1 MSQPAGH
8 PKVIGLTGN
17 IATGKSTVLAY
28 LAGKGAHVVDADK
41 LAHRAM
47 QPDGPA
53 FPLIVAEFGEAILDE
68 DGTID
73 RPALGRIVFA
83 DPSALARLEAILHPK
98 IFQLA
103 QQEVAVAAQQ
113 GAPVVILEAIKLLE
127 SGWTIRLCDQ
137 VWVITA
143 PVAAQLQRL
152 AEARHMAADEAQRR
166 MDAQS
171 AQEAKVARADQVIR
185 NDGSLADLY
194 RQLDVLW
201 ALVAD
206 SR

>member
-1 MSQPAGH
+1 MTQPVTQ

-28 LAGKGAHVVDADK
+28 LAAKGAHVVDADK

-53 FPLIVAEFGEAILDE
+53 FPLILAEFGDDILAA

-73 RPALGRIVFA
+73 RPALGRVVFA
-83 DPSALARLEAILHPK
+83 DPSALARLEAILHP
-98 IFQLA
+98 QVYELA
-103 QQEVAVAAQQ
+103 KQEIASTS
-113 GAPVVILEAIKLLE
+113 APVVILEAIKLLE

-137 VWVITA
+137 VWVITS
-143 PVAAQLQRL
+143 PMDAQLQRL
-152 AEARHMAADEAQRR
+152 ADTRNMPADEANRR
-166 MDAQS
+166 LAAQS
-171 AQEAKVARADQVIR
+171 AQEAKMAQADHIIR

-194 RQLDVLW
+194 TQLDALW
-201 ALVAD
+201 QQLAD
-206 SR
+206 NR